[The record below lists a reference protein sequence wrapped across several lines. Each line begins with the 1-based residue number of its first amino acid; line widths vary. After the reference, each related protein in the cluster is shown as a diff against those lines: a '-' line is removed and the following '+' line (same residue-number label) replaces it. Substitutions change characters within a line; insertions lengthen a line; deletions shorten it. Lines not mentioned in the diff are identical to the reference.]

1 MDIRRFD
8 IITVDLSGVV
18 GNEQGGIRPVVVI
31 QNDVG
36 NACSPTTIVMPLTK
50 KIKNLRQPTHTLI
63 KGNAKSGLKMDSM
76 LLGEQMRV
84 ISNQR
89 IIDKIGSITD
99 EDERL
104 AIKNV
109 YLASFGD

>member
-36 NACSPTTIVMPLTK
+36 NSCSPTTIVMPLTK

-63 KGNAKSGLKMDSM
+63 KGNTKSGLKMDSM

-89 IIDKIGSITD
+89 IISKIGSITD

-104 AIKNV
+104 AIRNV

>member
-8 IITVDLSGVV
+8 IIMVDLSGVI

-31 QNDVG
+31 QNDIG
-36 NACSPTTIVMPLTK
+36 NTFSPTTIVMPLTK
-50 KIKNLRQPTHTLI
+50 KIKNLGQPTHTLI
-63 KGNAKSGLKMDSM
+63 KSNADSGLKMDSM

-89 IIDKIGSITD
+89 IISKVGSIVD
-99 EDERL
+99 ENERS
-104 AIKNV
+104 AVRNV

>member
-8 IITVDLSGVV
+8 IITVDLSGVI

-31 QNDVG
+31 QNDIG
-36 NACSPTTIVMPLTK
+36 NVCSPTTIIMPLTK
-50 KIKNLRQPTHTLI
+50 KIKNLGQPTHALI
-63 KGNAKSGLKMDSM
+63 KGNANSGLKMDSM

-89 IIDKIGSITD
+89 IISKIGVVAD
-99 EDERL
+99 ENERL
-104 AIKNV
+104 AIRNA